1 MKLVD
6 YCWRYAD
13 ELQSGE
19 RCRYRRAVTV
29 AEGTL
34 KSFKTLASAVK
45 RFETETGSS
54 YELEDVGM
62 EFQRRFVEWCRFRR
76 KLSGGTVH
84 RYMTLTRTI
93 MNVAVREKLC
103 SNLEFRRA
111 EFVPL
116 AEMNDVLVLNN
127 EKMERLMSY
136 KFKDKQLREARDI
149 FVVGYLT
156 GQRFSDYSRLCKE
169 MYVEFDGQKFIRIT
183 QRKTGVIVYVPL
195 DVRVEK
201 ILKRYG
207 GRLPALKLSDFN
219 MRLVK
224 VAETMGWG
232 GGLKLTSHTARRSF
246 ATNAYAAGIPMSSI
260 MCITGHTR
268 EEHLRRYLRLSAGT
282 LAVQAARDFEVL
294 KYAQHAK

>member
-6 YCWRYAD
+6 YCWKYAD

-19 RCRYRRAVTV
+19 RCRYRRAVMV
-29 AEGTL
+29 ADGTL
-34 KSFKTLASAVK
+34 KSFKTLAGAVEQ
-45 RFETETGSS
+45 FETETGNI
-54 YELEDVGM
+54 YELDDVGM
-62 EFQRRFVEWCRFRR
+62 NFQRHFVEWCRLRR
-76 KLSGGTVH
+76 KLSSGTVR
-84 RYMTLTRTI
+84 RYMTLTRTV

-116 AEMNDVLVLNN
+116 AKMNDMLVLNN
-127 EKMERLMSY
+127 ENMERLMSH
-136 KFKDKQLREARDI
+136 KFKDERLREARDI

-169 MYVEFDGQKFIRIT
+169 MYVEFDGQRFIRIT
-183 QRKTGVIVYVPL
+183 QQKTGTIVYVPL

-219 MRLVK
+219 VRLLK

-282 LAVQAARDFEVL
+282 LAVQAARDL
-294 KYAQHAK
+294 LGQ

>member
-6 YCWRYAD
+6 YCWKYAD

-19 RCRYRRAVTV
+19 RCRYRRAVAV
-29 AEGTL
+29 ADGTL
-34 KSFKTLASAVK
+34 KSFKTLASTVE
-45 RFETETGSS
+45 RFETETRSS
-54 YELEDVGM
+54 YELDEVDM
-62 EFQRRFVEWCRFRR
+62 NFQRHFVEWCRFRR

-84 RYMTLTRTI
+84 RYMTLMRTV

-103 SNLEFRRA
+103 SNLEFRRT

-127 EKMERLMSY
+127 EKMERLMNY
-136 KFKDKQLREARDI
+136 RFKDKRLREARDI

-169 MYVEFDGQKFIRIT
+169 MYAEFDRQKFIRIT
-183 QRKTGVIVYVPL
+183 QQKTGVIVYVPL

-201 ILKRYG
+201 ILKHYG
-207 GRLPALKLSDFN
+207 GRLPQMSLCEFNQRLSE
-219 MRLVK
+219 
-224 VAETMGWG
+224 VAEVMGWS

-246 ATNAYAAGIPMSSI
+246 ATNAYAAGIPIASI

-268 EEHLRRYLRLSAGT
+268 EEHLKRYLRLSAGA
-282 LAVQAARDFEVL
+282 LAVQAAHDL
-294 KYAQHAK
+294 LG